1 MIYSTML
8 ILWNLYGINNI
19 NSKHKTTYMKKLI
32 LVLLLFSIKSSLNA
46 QKVTIADKTPI
57 KMQAITNINSAGLH
71 LKDTFSVS
79 LFEDIII
86 EGKLVFTKGSKAIAT
101 IDAIEPAKTNGRA
114 AKLNIL
120 YTIQAPD
127 GTKIYCKSENKGQGS
142 NFAKKSGNFFA
153 TASYASIGVGLA
165 TGIIKGKDED
175 GLYIF
180 IAGIVVGGMFGI
192 AGLLTTPLRLIKGG
206 EVKINE
212 GEIIETI
219 VDREVSFSLTKP

>member
-1 MIYSTML
+1 
-8 ILWNLYGINNI
+8 
-19 NSKHKTTYMKKLI
+19 MKKIIPI
-32 LVLLLFSIKSSLNA
+32 LVLFYITNSLSA
-46 QKVTIADKTPI
+46 QKFTIADKTPI
-57 KMQAITNINSAGLH
+57 KMQAITSINSASLH

-86 EGKLVFTKGSKAIAT
+86 DGKVVLTKGSIALAS
-101 IDAIEPAKTNGRA
+101 IDAMEPAKTNGRP
-114 AKLNIL
+114 AKINIL

-127 GTKIYCKSENKGQGS
+127 GTKIYSKSENKGQSS
-142 NFAKKSGNFFA
+142 NFAKTSGNIFA
-153 TASYASIGVGLA
+153 TASYASIGIGLA
-165 TGIIKGKDED
+165 TGIIKGKDEE

-212 GEIIETI
+212 GEIIETT
-219 VDREVSFSLTKP
+219 VDRDVSFTVSKP

>member
-1 MIYSTML
+1 
-8 ILWNLYGINNI
+8 
-19 NSKHKTTYMKKLI
+19 MKKY
-32 LVLLLFSIKSSLNA
+32 VTTLLLLGFLGSLNA
-46 QKVTIADKTPI
+46 QKLTIADKTPI

-86 EGKLVFTKGSKAIAT
+86 EGKLVFVKGSKAIAT

-153 TASYASIGVGLA
+153 TASYASVGVGLA
-165 TGIIKGKDED
+165 TGIIKGKNED